1 MNIRVLIV
9 DDELM
14 TRQRV
19 RRYLRNETDIELLA
33 DCMNGAEAVAA
44 IKENRPDIVFLDV
57 QMPEKDGFKVI
68 QEIGVEAMPIVIFIT
83 AHDEFA
89 IRAFE
94 SQALDY
100 LLKPFGEA
108 RLQQALRRAR
118 NLLAKRDSLHAQLT
132 NLVSHLRNTRPF
144 GARLAVKS
152 NGRVLFLRVEEID
165 WIEAVGDYV
174 NLHVGQETHLLRGRM
189 SEMERKLSGERFF
202 RIHRSSI
209 VNLDRVKEFRPIHQG
224 ESAVVL
230 RNGVKL
236 AASRAYAQKLQQALG
251 IIG

>member
-1 MNIRVLIV
+1 MKIRALIV

-14 TRQRV
+14 TRQRL
-19 RRYLRNETDIELLA
+19 RRYLRNETDIETFD
-33 DCMNGAEAVAA
+33 DCVNGAEAVAA
-44 IKENRPDIVFLDV
+44 IKKNQPDIVFLDV
-57 QMPEKDGFKVI
+57 QMPEKDGFQVI
-68 QEIGVEAMPIVIFIT
+68 EEIGVEAMPIVIFIT

-108 RLQQALRRAR
+108 RFRQALRRAR
-118 NLLAKRDSLHAQLT
+118 GLLEKRVTLPAQLAD
-132 NLVSHLRNTRPF
+132 LVSHLRNSRPF
-144 GARLAVKS
+144 GQRLAVKS

-174 NLHVGQETHLLRGRM
+174 NLHVGQETHLLRARM
-189 SEMERKLSGERFF
+189 SDMEKKLSGGRFF
-202 RIHRSSI
+202 RLHRSSI
-209 VNLDRVKEFRPIHQG
+209 VNLDRVKEFRPIHLG
-224 ESAVVL
+224 ESAVIL

-236 AASRAYAQKLQQALG
+236 AASRTCAHKLQQALG
-251 IIG
+251 TIQ

>member
-1 MNIRVLIV
+1 MKIRTLIV

-14 TRQRV
+14 TRRRL
-19 RRYLRNETDIELLA
+19 RRYLRKESDVELLGDCA
-33 DCMNGAEAVAA
+33 DGAAAVTS
-44 IKENRPDIVFLDV
+44 ITQHQPDLVFLDV
-57 QMPEKDGFKVI
+57 QMPEKTGFEVI
-68 QEIGVEAMPIVIFIT
+68 EEIGVETMPIVIFIT

-108 RLQQALRRAR
+108 RLRQSLNRAR
-118 NLLAKRDSLHAQLT
+118 NLLQKRDVLPVQLDK
-132 NLVSHLRNTRPF
+132 LISHLRAAQPL
-144 GARLAVKS
+144 GPRLAVKS

-174 NLHVGQETHLLRGRM
+174 NLHVGNETHLLRARM
-189 SEMERKLSGERFF
+189 SEMESKLSGGRFF

-209 VNLDRVKEFRPIHQG
+209 VNLDRVKEFRPIHIG
-224 ESAVVL
+224 ESAIIL

-236 AASRAYAQKLQQALG
+236 AASRACAQKLQQALG
-251 IIG
+251 TVG

>member
-1 MNIRVLIV
+1 ML
-9 DDELM
+9 
-14 TRQRV
+14 Q
-19 RRYLRNETDIELLA
+19 
-33 DCMNGAEAVAA
+33 DCVNGVEAVAA
-44 IKENRPDIVFLDV
+44 IKKDSPDIVFLDV
-57 QMPEKDGFKVI
+57 QMPEKDGFQVI
-68 QEIGVEAMPIVIFIT
+68 EEIGVEAMPIVIFVT
-83 AHDEFA
+83 AHDDFA

-118 NLLAKRDSLHAQLT
+118 SLLEQRDSLPAQLAD
-132 NLVSHLRNTRPF
+132 LVSHLRNARPF
-144 GARLAVKS
+144 GQRLAVKS

-174 NLHVGQETHLLRGRM
+174 NLHVGQESHLLRARM
-189 SEMERKLSGERFF
+189 SEMEKKTQRWTFLSYSSFQ
-202 RIHRSSI
+202 HRQPRSREGVSSDS
-209 VNLDRVKEFRPIHQG
+209 LG

-236 AASRAYAQKLQQALG
+236 ARSRACAQKLQQALG
-251 IIG
+251 TIG

>member
-1 MNIRVLIV
+1 MNMRVLIV

-19 RRYLRNETDIELLA
+19 RRYLRNEPNIEILA
-33 DCMNGAEAVAA
+33 DCVNGAQAVAA
-44 IKENRPDIVFLDV
+44 IKECPPDIVFLDV
-57 QMPEKDGFKVI
+57 QMPEKDGFQVI
-68 QEIGVEAMPIVIFIT
+68 QEIGVKTMPIVIFIT

-108 RLQQALRRAR
+108 RFHQALARAR
-118 NLLAKRDSLHAQLT
+118 GLLAGRDAIPAQLAD
-132 NLVSHLRNTRPF
+132 LISHLRNARPL
-144 GARLAVKS
+144 GSRLAVKS

-174 NLHVGQETHLLRGRM
+174 NLHVGQESHLLRARM
-189 SEMERKLSGERFF
+189 NDMEKKLSGGRFF

-209 VNLDRVKEFRPIHQG
+209 VNLDRVKELRPIHLG

-236 AASRAYAQKLQQALG
+236 AASRACAQKLQQALG
-251 IIG
+251 TIG

>member
-1 MNIRVLIV
+1 MKIRALIV

-14 TRQRV
+14 TRQRL
-19 RRYLRNETDIELLA
+19 RRYLRTEHDIEILV
-33 DCMNGAEAVAA
+33 DCVNGADAVEA
-44 IKENRPDIVFLDV
+44 ITQTQPDIVFLDV
-57 QMPEKDGFKVI
+57 QMPEKDGFEVI
-68 QEIGVEAMPIVIFIT
+68 SEIGVEAMPIVIFVT

-100 LLKPFGEA
+100 LLKPFSEA

-118 NLLAKRDSLHAQLT
+118 GLLERRDSVPNQLANLLSHLT
-132 NLVSHLRNTRPF
+132 NSRPSSS
-144 GARLAVKS
+144 RLAVKS

-174 NLHVGQETHLLRGRM
+174 NLHVGPEAHLLRARM
-189 SEMERKLSGERFF
+189 SDMEKKLGGGRFF

-209 VNLDRVKEFRPIHQG
+209 VNLDRVKEFRPIHSG
-224 ESAVVL
+224 ESVVVL

-236 AASRAYAQKLQQALG
+236 TASRACAQKLQQALG
-251 IIG
+251 TIG